1 MPFLH
6 GRILHIFI
14 QGYDIHLNV
23 PAGIECERCVLQW
36 FYQTGNSQDTYP
48 EGFWNCADVKVSNR
62 IQQSTLRMLPFS
74 VLDSVNATT
83 LQMPLF
89 SVLDSVNAT
98 KLD

>member
-1 MPFLH
+1 MTFLH

-62 IQQSTLRMLPFS
+62 IQQGYSNQSFECSFS
-74 VLDSVNATT
+74 PSWI
-83 LQMPLF
+83 P
-89 SVLDSVNAT
+89 
-98 KLD
+98 